1 MSLARTL
8 VRRLVS
14 GFVGLAVLATFGSAD
29 AAAARTGSA
38 GHEAAPADTVEVVR
52 YATLGQA
59 VAATAAHGAKL
70 VAADDDPAD
79 NFGWSVSLDGDRA
92 LVGAYRDDE
101 AGANAGAAYVF
112 AYDAGQPPGRQWSQ
126 EAKLIASD
134 AAPGDRLGE
143 SVSLSGDRALVG
155 AADHEPAGAAYVF
168 VYDAGQPPGQQWVE
182 EAKLT
187 GDGLVVGNAVALNG
201 DRALV
206 SASLGVALVFQRDDG
221 GWTPEAELTADDGSP
236 GLGFGSSLALDGG
249 RALVGAQAF
258 VGGAA
263 YVFAFDGAGWGQE
276 AKLTAAAPAE
286 PWQFGRSVALSGD
299 RALVGSRLD
308 ESPPA
313 FINGAAY
320 VYAFDGTS
328 WRQEAQLTPNDSA
341 PFDLFGYSVSLSG
354 ERALIGAP
362 TETDDPSDPNAN
374 EPGSAYVFALADG
387 AWTQRAKLTPGDGA
401 ARDEFGVAVS
411 LSGDRALVGAHQDD
425 DGGPLSGSAYVFD
438 LGFGAPLVAD
448 AGPDQTV
455 VAGQT
460 AALDGSGSSGDGPLG
475 FAWTLTGAALSGA
488 GTATPS
494 FCAAAPG
501 TYAATLTV
509 TDGSG
514 DADADAVT
522 VTALSPTDALSALV
536 ADVVATPGPR
546 GPKRLLV
553 SELKKAQRAL
563 ARGADPSPFLD
574 AFRQQVQDLAAIDAL
589 PPDAAAALVASADA
603 VSVAVA
609 SPCSELAVPA
619 LASADA
625 ARSASGF
632 SAFPNPTTGRVTVAF
647 TVEAAGAV
655 RLSVVDALG
664 REVAVLA
671 EGAVEAG
678 AHRAELDGSG
688 WPAGVYLVRLATA
701 DGRVVT
707 RRLTR
712 L

>member
-1 MSLARTL
+1 MPQLPVVLAALL
-8 VRRLVS
+8 V
-14 GFVGLAVLATFGSAD
+14 VGLAEAPHARPSRVH
-29 AAAARTGSA
+29 AAA
-38 GHEAAPADTVEVVR
+38 ADTVETAR

-59 VAATAAHGAKL
+59 VAATVTQDAKL
-70 VAADDDPAD
+70 VASDDDPAD

-112 AYDAGQPPGRQWSQ
+112 AFDAGQPPGQQWSQ

-168 VYDAGQPPGQQWVE
+168 VYDAGQPPGQRWVE

-187 GDGLVVGNAVALNG
+187 GDGLVVGSSVALDG

-206 SASLGVALVFQRDDG
+206 SANLGVALVFQRAG
-221 GWTPEAELTADDGSP
+221 AGWTQEAELTADDGSP
-236 GLGFGSSLALDGG
+236 GLGFGSALALDGD

-263 YVFAFDGAGWGQE
+263 YVFAFGGVEWEQE

-308 ESPPA
+308 ESPPT

-320 VYAFDGTS
+320 VYAFDGAS
-328 WRQEAQLTPNDSA
+328 WSQEAQLTPNDSA
-341 PFDLFGYSVSLSG
+341 PFDLFGYSVSLDG
-354 ERALIGAP
+354 ERALVGAP
-362 TETDDPSDPNAN
+362 TESSKPSDPNAN
-374 EPGSAYVFALADG
+374 EPGSAYVFALVDG
-387 AWTQRAKLTPGDGA
+387 TWTQRAKLTAGDGA

-411 LSGDRALVGAHQDD
+411 ISGDRALVGAHQDD
-425 DGGPLSGSAYVFD
+425 DGGPLSGSAYVFG
-438 LGFGAPLVAD
+438 LGLGAPLVAD
-448 AGPDQTV
+448 AGPDQAV

-460 AALDGSGSSGDGPLG
+460 ATLDGSGSSGEGPLS
-475 FAWTLTGAALSGA
+475 FAWALTGAALSGA
-488 GTATPS
+488 GTAMPS
-494 FCAAAPG
+494 FCASAPG

-514 DADADAVT
+514 SAAADAVT
-522 VTALSPTDALSALV
+522 VTALAPADALSALV

-546 GPKRLLV
+546 GPKRGLV
-553 SELKKAQRAL
+553 AELKKAQRAL
-563 ARGADPSPFLD
+563 ARGGDPEPFLD
-574 AFRQQVQDLAAIDAL
+574 AFRTQVQNLAAIDSL
-589 PPDAAAALVASADA
+589 PPEAAASLVASADA
-603 VSVAVA
+603 VSEAVT
-609 SPCSELAVPA
+609 SPCDAAGAPA
-619 LASADA
+619 LASAGV
-625 ARSASGF
+625 ASELT
-632 SAFPNPTTGRVTVAF
+632 AFPNPTTGRATVAF
-647 TVEAAGAV
+647 SVEAAGAM

-664 REVAVLA
+664 REVVVLA

-678 AHRAELDGSG
+678 AHRAELDASA
-688 WPAGVYLVRLATA
+688 WPAGVYLVRLVAA
-701 DGRVVT
+701 DGRVATQRVT
-707 RRLTR
+707 RL
-712 L
+712 